1 MAIQQDNTLSSLGSI
16 LNSIPGLAEA
26 IGGKTTTTSN
36 SGISSAG
43 LSALLNQLL
52 SSNQGLA
59 SVASGQN
66 TAGLYNSTVQTQ
78 MVNDLLTRTAG
89 EVQAKGPTSTTT
101 QVQPTVNLGQTLLQ
115 GAAGLIGSKIL
126 NKGVG
131 ALGDT
136 LSNALGLGGDAAAGT
151 NLSTALGV
159 PQFLMPGAGSATE
172 SAAMGAVPS
181 AFAQTGGV
189 GSVGASAST
198 GGLDA
203 TLSNASG
210 LTSSTGALSGATGG
224 ALDAGLAG
232 AIGAG
237 TAGAVGS
244 ATAGGLAAGGATLGG
259 LGGSIAGDVAS
270 STADIAAAEGIGN
283 AGLLAG
289 EASLGPA
296 GAFMAGASSLLEP
309 VVDAVSWVVCT
320 ELTVQGEMDHALYK
334 KAAPDFIARTKLKP
348 SAVRGYHYLCVPFTR
363 IMRRKDWIGRLAVRM
378 VKPLAIG
385 RAEYISGRWNI
396 CGWITFNICEPI
408 CSFIGRHFVKK
419 DPDWKSL
426 YTDKKGE

>member
-16 LNSIPGLAEA
+16 LGSIPGLAEA

-52 SSNQGLA
+52 SSTQGLA
-59 SVASGQN
+59 SVAGGQN

-89 EVQAKGPTSTTT
+89 EVAAKGPTTTT
-101 QVQPTVNLGQTLLQ
+101 QSVAPTINLGQTLLQ

-136 LSNALGLGGDAAAGT
+136 LSNALGLGEGAAGT
-151 NLSTALGV
+151 NISTALGV
-159 PQFLMPGAGSATE
+159 PQFMMPGATSATE

-181 AFAQTGGV
+181 AFAQTGAVGGAGV
-189 GSVGASAST
+189 DAT
-198 GGLDA
+198 MGGLG
-203 TLSNASG
+203 TTISNASG
-210 LTSSTGALSGATGG
+210 ITSSTAGLSGAAGG

-237 TAGAVGS
+237 TSGAVAS
-244 ATAGGLAAGGATLGG
+244 ATAGGLAAAGSTLGG
-259 LGGSIAGDVAS
+259 LGGSIAGDVAA
-270 STADIAAAEGIGN
+270 STADIAAAEGVGEGALMAGN
-283 AGLLAG
+283 AA
-289 EASLGPA
+289 LGPA
-296 GAFMAGASSLLEP
+296 GAFMAGAEALMEP
-309 VVDAVSWVVCT
+309 VIDAVSWVVCT
-320 ELTVQGEMDHALYK
+320 ELAAQGEMNHALYQ
-334 KAAPDFIARTKLKP
+334 KAAPDFISRTRLKP
-348 SAVRGYHYLCVPFTR
+348 SAVRGYHYLFVPFTR
-363 IMRRKDWIGRLAVRM
+363 VMRRKDWIGRLAVRL

-385 RAEYISGRWNI
+385 RASYIAGRWNL
-396 CGWITFNICEPI
+396 CGWFTFAVCEPV
-408 CSFIGRHFVKK
+408 CSFIGRYFVKK
-419 DPDWKSL
+419 DPDWQSL
-426 YTDKKGE
+426 YKENK

>member
-1 MAIQQDNTLSSLGSI
+1 MAIAQDNTFGNLGSI

-43 LSALLNQLL
+43 LTALLNQLL

-59 SVASGQN
+59 AVAGGQN
-66 TAGLYNSTVQTQ
+66 TAGMYNSTVQTQ
-78 MVNDLLTRTAG
+78 MVNDLITRSAG
-89 EVQAKGPTSTTT
+89 EVAAKGPTSQTT

-136 LSNALGLGGDAAAGT
+136 LSNALGLGEGAAAGANT
-151 NLSTALGV
+151 ATALGV
-159 PQFLMPGAGSATE
+159 PQFLMPGASTATE
-172 SAAMGAVPS
+172 SAAMGAVNAVPT
-181 AFAQTGGV
+181 AFAQTGG
-189 GSVGASAST
+189 SATAAT

-203 TLSNASG
+203 TLGNASG
-210 LTSSTGALSGATGG
+210 ITSSTGALSGATGG

-237 TAGAVGS
+237 TAGAIGS

-259 LGGSIAGDVAS
+259 LGGSIAGDVAA
-270 STADIAAAEGIGN
+270 STADIAASEGIGT
-283 AGLLAG
+283 AGLMAG
-289 EASLGPA
+289 ESMMGPA
-296 GAFMAGASSLLEP
+296 GAFMAAATALMDP
-309 VVDAVSWVVCT
+309 VINAVSWVVCT
-320 ELTVQGEMDHALYK
+320 ELAAQGVMDHELYQ
-334 KAAPDFIARTKLKP
+334 KAAPDFAVRSKLKP
-348 SAVRGYHYLCVPFTR
+348 SAVRGYHYLFVPFTR
-363 IMRRKDWIGRLAVRM
+363 IMRRKDWIGRLAVRL

-385 RAEYISGRWNI
+385 RASYIAGRWNL
-396 CGWITFNICEPI
+396 CGWITFAICEPV

-419 DPDWKSL
+419 DPDWQSL
-426 YTDKKGE
+426 YRDGGK

>member
-16 LNSIPGLAEA
+16 LGSIPGLAEA
-26 IGGKTTTTSN
+26 IGGKSTTVSN

-43 LSALLNQLL
+43 LSALLNQIL

-59 SVASGQN
+59 SVAGGQN

-78 MVNDLLTRTAG
+78 MVNDLLTRSAG
-89 EVQAKGPTSTTT
+89 EVAAKGPTSTTT
-101 QVQPTVNLGQTLLQ
+101 QVAPTISLGQTLLQ

-136 LSNALGLGGDAAAGT
+136 LSNALGLGEAAGT

-159 PQFLMPGAGSATE
+159 PQFLMPGATSATE

-181 AFAQTGGV
+181 VFAQTGSVTGAGV
-189 GSVGASAST
+189 DASL
-198 GGLDA
+198 GGLG
-203 TLSNASG
+203 TTISNASG
-210 LTSSTGALSGATGG
+210 ITSSTGALSGAAGG

-237 TAGAVGS
+237 TAGATAA
-244 ATAGGLAAGGATLGG
+244 ATTGGLAAGGATLGG

-270 STADIAAAEGIGN
+270 SAADIAAAEGVGN

-289 EASLGPA
+289 EAALGPA
-296 GAFMAGASSLLEP
+296 GAFMAGASSLMAP
-309 VVDAVSWVVCT
+309 VIDEVAWVVCT
-320 ELTVQGEMDHALYK
+320 ELAAQGEMNHALYQ
-334 KAAPDFIARTKLKP
+334 KAAPDFIARTRLKP
-348 SAVRGYHYLCVPFTR
+348 SAVRGYHYLFVPFTR
-363 IMRRKDWIGRLAVRM
+363 VMRRKDWIGRLAVRL

-385 RAEYISGRWNI
+385 RASYIAGRWNV
-396 CGWITFNICEPI
+396 CGWLTFAICEPI

-426 YTDKKGE
+426 YRNEGDK